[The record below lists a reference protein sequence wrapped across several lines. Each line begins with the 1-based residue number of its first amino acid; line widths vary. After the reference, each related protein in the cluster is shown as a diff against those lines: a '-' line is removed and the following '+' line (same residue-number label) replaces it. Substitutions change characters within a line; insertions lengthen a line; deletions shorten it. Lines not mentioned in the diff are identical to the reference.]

1 MSVENGW
8 ILANLDVV
16 TTVVSGALAPS
27 VEPATV
33 SWNSA
38 VQKRVGH
45 VSEMLGQIKGV
56 KMMGLIDYF
65 HTLLRGL
72 RLDEIKASERLRW
85 LVVYLTTLGMS
96 FCSPKLESWQL
107 TVRFQ

>member
-1 MSVENGW
+1 MRFEDGW
-8 ILANLDVV
+8 ISADFGTV

-45 VSEMLGQIKGV
+45 VSEMLGQVKGV
-56 KMMGLIDYF
+56 KMMGLIDFF

-85 LVVYLTTLGMS
+85 LVVYLTTLGML
-96 FCSPKLESWQL
+96 FRSPKLALYS
-107 TVRFQ
+107 